1 MFRYKNVQVIIM
13 DSAKIL
19 IVEDEGITALE
30 IQNKI
35 EEWGYDVVGVVS
47 SGEEAVKTAID
58 LMPDLI
64 LMDVVLKDKLNGI
77 EAAKIIKRAHDVPV
91 IYLTAYGDEETLQ
104 NAKFTIPQA
113 YILKPFEENE
123 LRFAVEMALYK
134 HEMELKLKR
143 SEEKYRMLAE
153 NAHDIIFIINL
164 EDKIVYVNNYAAS
177 LLELK
182 PSQLIGKPRD
192 IFFPIEISQN
202 QRKEL
207 DRTIENGSPIRIES
221 QISFPKCQMW
231 LDTRL
236 IPLNDK
242 NGDTYAVMGISRDI
256 THRKKIEDA
265 LRESEEKYRKMVEN
279 INDVIFTVNNEGFIT
294 YISPTIEKIT
304 KYKKDELMGKNLS
317 YFVHPDDLEVLLNKL
332 YNGMDEDSSIQ
343 EFRIIDK
350 DSKLKYLRTS
360 GQNIIMNG
368 KIVGITGVFFDI
380 TRSKK
385 MEEVI
390 KDSEQRLKSILYGSP
405 LPAFVIDKH
414 HKVLYWN
421 KALERFSGIS
431 EEELVGTD
439 GHYRAFYS
447 KKRPCM
453 ADILVDNAI
462 STISNTYPNHN
473 SLKAIDGAYQST
485 DFFPEIGEG
494 KWLHFTA
501 ASIKDSQGKIV
512 GAVETLEDVTE
523 RIKADETLKE
533 SEERFRS
540 VVESSTDA
548 IIITNNKMKI
558 LSWNKGA
565 EKIFGYTADEVVDK
579 LITAIV
585 PYEDENENF
594 SHDDITILE
603 KPLEMEGLRKN
614 GNRFPIE
621 ILINSW
627 NMDGET
633 FYTSFIRDITRRKI
647 VESKIKSS
655 LNEKEVL
662 LKEIHHRVKN
672 NMQIISSLIS
682 LQTDYADNEDTIKMF
697 QDSKNRIRSMALIH
711 EKLYQSED
719 ISLIDF
725 SDYIES
731 LAGRLLEVY
740 GVGRRIT
747 LRVNAENI
755 FLSIDSAIPCGL
767 IINELVSNSI
777 KHAFPDDEYGEVA
790 IDMTG
795 DNQKYVL
802 TVADNGVGFPEDIDY
817 RDTESLGLQIV
828 QTLISQLRGKID
840 LVANGGTKFE
850 IIFNE

>member
-1 MFRYKNVQVIIM
+1 MIM

-30 IQNKI
+30 IQNKV
-35 EEWGYDVVGVVS
+35 EEWGYEVVGVVS
-47 SGEEAVKTAID
+47 TGEEAVKKAVENR
-58 LMPDLI
+58 PDLI
-64 LMDVVLKDKLNGI
+64 LMDIVLKEKLNGI
-77 EAAKIIKRAHDVPV
+77 EAAKIIKRVNDIPI

-123 LRFAVEMALYK
+123 LKFAVEMALYK
-134 HEMELKLKR
+134 HEMEIKLKT
-143 SEEKYRMLAE
+143 SEEKYRTLAE
-153 NAHDIIFIINL
+153 NAHDMIYIIDM
-164 EDKIVYVNNYAAS
+164 EDKIEYVNNYAAS

-182 PSQLIGKPRD
+182 PNQLIGKPRD
-192 IFFPIEISQN
+192 IFFPMKISEK

-207 DRTIENGSPIRIES
+207 DRTLENGVPVRIES

-231 LDTRL
+231 LDSRL

-242 NGDTYAVMGISRDI
+242 NGEPYAVMGISRDI
-256 THRKKIEDA
+256 THRKLMEDA
-265 LRESEEKYRKMVEN
+265 LKESEEKYRKMVEN
-279 INDVIFTVNNEGFIT
+279 INDVIFTVNNDGFIT

-304 KYKKDELMGKNLS
+304 QYKQKELMGKNLS
-317 YFVHPDDLEVLLNKL
+317 YFVHPADLDLLLHNL
-332 YNGMDEDSSIQ
+332 YDEDVNSERTFQ
-343 EFRIIDK
+343 EFRVIDK
-350 DSKLKYLRTS
+350 NSKVKYLRTS
-360 GQNIIMNG
+360 GQNILKKG
-368 KIVGITGVFFDI
+368 KVIGITGVFSDI
-380 TRSKK
+380 TKSKK
-385 MEEVI
+385 MEEAI

-405 LPAFVIDKH
+405 LPAFVIDKN

-421 KALERFSGIS
+421 MALEKFSGIS
-431 EEELVGTD
+431 EDELIGTD
-439 GHYRAFYS
+439 EHYRAFYS
-447 KKRPCM
+447 EKRPCM
-453 ADILVDNAI
+453 ADILVDNDI
-462 STISNTYPNHN
+462 NTITEMYPHHN
-473 SLKAIDGAYQST
+473 SSKAIEGAIQST
-485 DFFPEIGEG
+485 DFFPELGDEG
-494 KWLHFTA
+494 KWLHFTSA
-501 ASIKDSQGKIV
+501 AIKDSQGNIV

-523 RIKADETLKE
+523 RIKADESLKE

-548 IIITNNKMKI
+548 ILITDKKMRI
-558 LSWNKGA
+558 VSWNKGA
-565 EKIFGYTADEVVDK
+565 ENIFGYTADEIIGK
-579 LITAIV
+579 SLITIV
-585 PYEDENENF
+585 VYEPGEERLSDE
-594 SHDDITILE
+594 DITILE
-603 KPLEMEGLRKN
+603 KPLEMDGLKKN
-614 GNRFPIE
+614 GNRLPIE

-627 NMDGET
+627 NMDGEK

-647 VESKIKSS
+647 VEGKIKSS

-725 SDYIES
+725 SEYIES

-747 LRVNAENI
+747 LKVNAEDI

-777 KHAFPDDEYGEVA
+777 KHAFPDERYGEL
-790 IDMTG
+790 IIEMTG
-795 DNQKYVL
+795 NNKKYVL
-802 TVADNGVGFPEDIDY
+802 TVTDNGVGFPEDIDF

-828 QTLISQLRGKID
+828 QTLISQLRGEID
-840 LVANGGTKFE
+840 LIANNGTKFE
-850 IIFNE
+850 IRFEE

>member
-1 MFRYKNVQVIIM
+1 M

-35 EEWGYDVVGVVS
+35 EEWGYEVVDVVS
-47 SGEEAVKTAID
+47 SGEEAVKTALD
-58 LMPDLI
+58 LEPDLI
-64 LMDVVLKDKLNGI
+64 LMDIVLKDKLNGI
-77 EAAKIIKRAHDVPV
+77 EAAKIIKRSHDVPV

-104 NAKFTIPQA
+104 NAKFTVPQA

-123 LRFAVEMALYK
+123 LRFAVEMGLYK
-134 HEMELKLKR
+134 HEMESKLKR
-143 SEEKYRMLAE
+143 SEERYRTLAE

-164 EDKIVYVNNYAAS
+164 EDKIVYVNNYAAG

-192 IFFPIEISQN
+192 IFFPVGISKN
-202 QRKEL
+202 QKKGL

-221 QISFPKCQMW
+221 QVSFAKCQMW

-236 IPLNDK
+236 IPLKDR

-256 THRKKIEDA
+256 SHRKEIEDA
-265 LRESEEKYRKMVEN
+265 LRQSEEKYRNMVEN
-279 INDVIFTVNNEGFIT
+279 INDVIFTVNNDGFIT

-304 KYKKDELMGKNLS
+304 NYKQNELMGKNLA
-317 YFVHPDDLEVLLNKL
+317 YFVHPDDLEFLLNNL
-332 YNGMDEDSSIQ
+332 NNGVVNEDRSIQ

-350 DSKLKYLRTS
+350 NSKIKYLRTS
-360 GQNIIMNG
+360 GQNILTNG
-368 KIVGITGVFFDI
+368 KIVGITGVFSDI

-405 LPAFVIDKH
+405 LPAFVIDKN

-431 EEELVGTD
+431 EDEIIGTD
-439 GHYRAFYS
+439 QHYRAFYS
-447 KKRPCM
+447 DKRPCM
-453 ADILVDNAI
+453 ADILVDNDTSAI
-462 STISNTYPNHN
+462 SSAYPNHN
-473 SLKAIDGAYQST
+473 SSIAIEDAYQST
-485 DFFPEIGEG
+485 DFFPDIGNGG

-501 ASIKDSQGKIV
+501 ASIKDSQGNIV

-548 IIITNNKMKI
+548 IIITDKKMNI
-558 LSWNKGA
+558 VSWNKGA
-565 EKIFGYTADEVVDK
+565 EKIFGYKVDEIVGK
-579 LITAIV
+579 LITKIV
-585 PYEDENENF
+585 PYEYGNENF
-594 SHDDITILE
+594 SHDEITILE
-603 KPLEMEGLRKN
+603 KPLEMLGLRKD

-647 VESKIKSS
+647 VEGKIKSS

-711 EKLYQSED
+711 EKLYQSDD

-747 LRVNAENI
+747 LKVNAEDI

-777 KHAFPDDEYGEVA
+777 KHAFPEDEYGEVT

-795 DNQKYVL
+795 NNKKYVL
-802 TVADNGVGFPEDIDY
+802 TVADNGVGFPDDIDY

-828 QTLISQLRGKID
+828 QTLISQLRGEID

-850 IIFNE
+850 IIFDE

>member
-1 MFRYKNVQVIIM
+1 MQVITM

-35 EEWGYDVVGVVS
+35 EEWGYNVVGVVS
-47 SGEEAVKTAID
+47 SGEEAVKTALD
-58 LMPDLI
+58 LKPDLI
-64 LMDVVLKDKLNGI
+64 LMDIVLKDKLNGI
-77 EAAKIIKRAHDVPV
+77 EAAKIIKRSHDVPV

-123 LRFAVEMALYK
+123 LRFAVEMGLYK

-143 SEEKYRMLAE
+143 SEEKYRTLAE
-153 NAHDIIFIINL
+153 NAHDMIFIINL

-182 PSQLIGKPRD
+182 PGQLIGKPRD
-192 IFFPIEISQN
+192 IFFPVGISKN
-202 QRKEL
+202 QRKGL

-242 NGDTYAVMGISRDI
+242 NGEAYAVMGISRDI
-256 THRKKIEDA
+256 SHRKEIEDA
-265 LRESEEKYRKMVEN
+265 LRLSEEKYRNMVEN

-294 YISPTIEKIT
+294 YISPRIEKIT
-304 KYKKDELMGKNLS
+304 KYKQDELMGKNLS
-317 YFVHPDDLEVLLNKL
+317 YFVHPDDLAVLFNNL
-332 YNGMDEDSSIQ
+332 YNGVGNGDRSIQ

-360 GQNIIMNG
+360 GQNILTNG
-368 KIVGITGVFFDI
+368 KIVGITGVFSDI

-405 LPAFVIDKH
+405 LPAFVIDKY

-431 EEELVGTD
+431 EDELIGTD
-439 GHYRAFYS
+439 EHYRAFYS
-447 KKRPCM
+447 EKRPCM
-453 ADILVDNAI
+453 ADILVDNDISAI
-462 STISNTYPNHN
+462 SSTYPNN
-473 SLKAIDGAYQST
+473 SSAIEIEDAYQST
-485 DFFPEIGEG
+485 DFFPDIGNDG

-501 ASIKDSQGKIV
+501 ASIKDSQGNIV

-548 IIITNNKMKI
+548 IIITDNKMNI
-558 LSWNKGA
+558 VSWNKGA
-565 EKIFGYTADEVVDK
+565 EKIFGYEADEIVGK

-585 PYEDENENF
+585 PYEEEDENF
-594 SHDDITILE
+594 SHDELTILE
-603 KPLEMEGLRKN
+603 KPLEMEGLRKD
-614 GNRFPIE
+614 GNKFPIE

-647 VESKIKSS
+647 VEGKIKSS

-747 LRVNAENI
+747 LKVNAEDI

-777 KHAFPDDEYGEVA
+777 KHAFPEDKYGEVT
-790 IDMTG
+790 IEMKGNDK
-795 DNQKYVL
+795 KYVL
-802 TVADNGVGFPEDIDY
+802 TVADNGVGFPDDVDY

-828 QTLISQLRGKID
+828 QTLISQLRGEID
-840 LVANGGTKFE
+840 MVANGGTKFE
-850 IIFNE
+850 ITFEE